1 MAASAVAPQWEVFLI
16 LLPLAGALLAFL
28 LRRGGSLIGLLSA
41 IAIVMSAIGL
51 AGALLDGGVRQ
62 HTVGGW
68 EAPLGIVLRS
78 DGLSG
83 LMLLMGAVVGL
94 GISLYASVWFRDD
107 AHQAE
112 RFWPLWL
119 LLWTALNA
127 LFLSADLFNLYVTLE
142 LLGLSAV
149 GLTAMAGG
157 SAALGAAMR
166 YLLVSLLGSLLY
178 LLGVALLYHAHGT
191 VDIALLAAR
200 IAAGPAGWAAMAL
213 IFSGLL
219 LKTALF
225 PLHFWLPPAHASAP
239 TPVSALLSALV
250 IKASFYLLLR
260 LWLDLF
266 GSLAHQLSTLIGLLG
281 ATAIVWGSVQ
291 ALRQRRLKLLIAYST
306 VAQIGYFFM
315 AFPLTGAGLIAWHGV
330 LYLALSHALAKA
342 AMFMAAGNLMRHAGH
357 DRIADMDRVA
367 QRLPLSVAAFALA
380 GVSIMGL
387 PPSGGFIAK
396 WWLLEASLGQ
406 ERWGWAMVLILGG
419 VMAAAYVFKVV
430 GYAFTESSAPQEACT
445 VPQSMQWIALLL
457 ALGAILLGLLV
468 SPPMAV
474 LAVGDPFAPLLSGR
488 EP

>member
-1 MAASAVAPQWEVFLI
+1 MPASATPDWEVLLI
-16 LLPLAGALLAFL
+16 LLPLFGAMLAFL
-28 LRRGGSLIGLLSA
+28 LRRSGSLIGLLSA
-41 IAIVMSAIGL
+41 IAIVISAIGL

-68 EAPLGIVLRS
+68 QAPLGIVLRS

-94 GISLYASVWFRDD
+94 GISLYARAWFRDD
-107 AHQAE
+107 AHASE

-142 LLGLSAV
+142 LLGLAAV
-149 GLTAMAGG
+149 GLTAQAGG
-157 SAALGAAMR
+157 MAALGAAMR
-166 YLLVSLLGSLLY
+166 YLLVSLLGSLFY

-191 VDIALLAAR
+191 VDMALLGERLTAD
-200 IAAGPAGWAAMAL
+200 PASWAAMGL
-213 IFSGLL
+213 MLSGLL

-225 PLHFWLPPAHASAP
+225 PFHFWLPPAHASAAA
-239 TPVSALLSALV
+239 PVSALLSALV
-250 IKASFYLLLR
+250 VKASFYLVLR
-260 LWLDLF
+260 LWFDLF
-266 GSLAHQLSTLIGLLG
+266 GPLAPQIDILLGLLG
-281 ATAIVWGSVQ
+281 AAAILWGSLQ
-291 ALRQRRLKLLIAYST
+291 ALRQNRLKLLIAYST
-306 VAQIGYFFM
+306 VAQIGYLFM
-315 AFPLTGAGLIAWHGV
+315 AFGLAGSAQIAWRGAI
-330 LYLALSHALAKA
+330 YLALSHALAKA

-357 DRIADMDRVA
+357 DRIADLDRVA

-406 ERWGWAMVLILGG
+406 ELWGWAVVLILGG
-419 VMAAAYVFKVV
+419 IMAAAYVFKVV
-430 GYAFTESSAPQEACT
+430 GYAFTESSAPQETCT

-468 SPPMAV
+468 APPMAV
-474 LAVGDPFAPLLSGR
+474 LAVGDPFAPLTSGTG
-488 EP
+488 P